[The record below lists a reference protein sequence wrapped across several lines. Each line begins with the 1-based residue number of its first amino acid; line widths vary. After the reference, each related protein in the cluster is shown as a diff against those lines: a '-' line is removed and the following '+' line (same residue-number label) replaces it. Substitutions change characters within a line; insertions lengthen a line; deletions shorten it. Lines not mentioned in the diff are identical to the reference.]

1 MRKRSTKYV
10 WFSTKIC
17 RGCHGG
23 KIDLA
28 SKKENLDKNGA
39 FNSGVVNLR

>member
-1 MRKRSTKYV
+1 MKRNTKYV
-10 WFSTKIC
+10 GFSTRIC
-17 RGCHGG
+17 RGCPGG

-28 SKKENLDKNGA
+28 AKENLDKNGA